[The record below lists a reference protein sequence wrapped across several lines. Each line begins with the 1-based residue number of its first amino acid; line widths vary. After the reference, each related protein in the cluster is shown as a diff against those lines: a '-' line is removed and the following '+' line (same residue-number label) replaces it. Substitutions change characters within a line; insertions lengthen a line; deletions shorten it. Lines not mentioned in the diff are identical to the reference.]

1 MIYIY
6 TIIVLKYNNTTK
18 DRSQRTI
25 TFRSFSKL
33 KDVGSLCS
41 NDKAEKLDMD
51 HVYIPFLHFLW
62 ARFFIGVNATYF
74 WVKEVILLLI
84 RKKLLKLKY
93 IQPKP
98 FDPKKV
104 VGKLC
109 LEGEL
114 IT

>member
-1 MIYIY
+1 
-6 TIIVLKYNNTTK
+6 
-18 DRSQRTI
+18 
-25 TFRSFSKL
+25 
-33 KDVGSLCS
+33 
-41 NDKAEKLDMD
+41 MD

-74 WVKEVILLLI
+74 WVKEVIVLLI

-93 IQPKP
+93 IQSKP

-109 LEGEL
+109 LEGE
-114 IT
+114 